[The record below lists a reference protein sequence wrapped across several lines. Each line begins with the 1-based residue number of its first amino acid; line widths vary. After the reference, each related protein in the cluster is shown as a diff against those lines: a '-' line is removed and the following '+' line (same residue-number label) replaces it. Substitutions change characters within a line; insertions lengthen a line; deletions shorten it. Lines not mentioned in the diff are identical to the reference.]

1 MDTEKVHGAGT
12 RQNRLDIFPR
22 LDEGGEGG
30 GVEGMGREAGAGAT
44 SGCTERDGIE
54 KRITVSQHLALI
66 YRLFFSLRQQMKAV
80 VGEEGPGND
89 EAARERAV
97 GSMPDAPNDVLA
109 DPTNDVQ
116 RHDGDEAE
124 REGRGSQEQTIE
136 ERSANFKVK

>member
-12 RQNRLDIFPR
+12 RQNRLDMFPR

-44 SGCTERDGIE
+44 SVCTERDGIE

-66 YRLFFSLRQQMKAV
+66 YRLFFSLRQQMKAG
-80 VGEEGPGND
+80 VG
-89 EAARERAV
+89 
-97 GSMPDAPNDVLA
+97 
-109 DPTNDVQ
+109 
-116 RHDGDEAE
+116 HDGDEAE